1 MQNQPINVIFIGRS
15 GCGKGTQAELLQ
27 KYLEA
32 RDGAGSCFYVYTG
45 DKFRNL
51 IKREDIMTARF
62 LKDKVIDQGAKA
74 PDFLAVWAWGSR
86 FVEEMEPA
94 RHVLM
99 DGSPRTMFEAFLL
112 DDAFEFY
119 ERKNVYPIFLDVL
132 PEEVTRRLKLRG
144 RADDTDP
151 QIKNRLAFYDEYVVP
166 AVEYYDLKSKNKLI
180 HIDGNSNDREE
191 IHKNI
196 LKAIGI

>member
-1 MQNQPINVIFIGRS
+1 MNQPINIIFIGRS

-45 DKFRNL
+45 EKFRSL
-51 IKREDIMTARF
+51 IKREDLLSARF
-62 LKDKVIDQGAKA
+62 LKDRVIDKGEKA
-74 PDFLAVWAWGSR
+74 PDFLAIWAWGSR
-86 FVEEMEPA
+86 FVEEMDDH

-99 DGSPRTMFEAFLL
+99 DGSPRTLLEALML
-112 DDAFEFY
+112 DDAFAFY
-119 ERKNVYPIFLDVL
+119 DRKNIYPIFLDVSS
-132 PEEVTRRLKLRG
+132 EVVIKRMKLRA
-144 RADDTDP
+144 RSDDTDS

-180 HIDGNSNDREE
+180 HINGDSDDREA
-191 IHKNI
+191 IHRSI
-196 LKAIGI
+196 LKALGI